1 MKLIAGIDIKNGHVV
16 QLTQGD
22 LEQCKRHFD
31 NPVELIQSLNETN
44 VAAFHIV
51 DIDGVFS
58 GQTDMYD
65 LLKEF
70 KSVTKLPI
78 QFGGGIRNYET
89 AKKLLDLD
97 IDYIVLGTTAI
108 KHEELLIELVNE
120 YPNRIIVAADVYEE
134 EVYIEGWE
142 ENASTNIYEFL
153 NTMSLLNVSHVM
165 ITDISR
171 DGTLS
176 GINKDF
182 INNIVNKT
190 DLKIIIS
197 GGIGSDED
205 LDYLQSKSI
214 EAAVVGTAIYEKM
227 ITL

>member
-1 MKLIAGIDIKNGHVV
+1 VD
-16 QLTQGD
+16 
-22 LEQCKRHFD
+22 
-31 NPVELIQSLNETN
+31 
-44 VAAFHIV
+44 AFHIV

-58 GQTDMYD
+58 GQTDMFD
-65 LLKEF
+65 LLK
-70 KSVTKLPI
+70 KIQSVTKLPI

-89 AKKLLDLD
+89 AKKLLDLN

-176 GINKDF
+176 GINKEF
-182 INNIVNKT
+182 INNIVKKT
-190 DLKIIIS
+190 HLKIILS